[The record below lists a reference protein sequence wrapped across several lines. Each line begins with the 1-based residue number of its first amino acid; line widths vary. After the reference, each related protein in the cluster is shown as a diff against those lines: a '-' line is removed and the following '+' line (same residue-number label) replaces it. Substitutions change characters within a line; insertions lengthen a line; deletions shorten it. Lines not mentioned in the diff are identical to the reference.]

1 MIRPRL
7 HVTILLYG
15 LSMAVLLAGL
25 KLVEYRFFVKDFSLE
40 ILLGIVALLFAS
52 LGVWAGRRLSSPAST
67 SNVPFTSNRREIER
81 LHISPREME
90 VLDLMSRGLSNKE
103 IADTL
108 FISLSTVKTHT
119 ASLFQKLDAGRR
131 TQALKKARDLGII
144 S

>member
-1 MIRPRL
+1 MTRSRP
-7 HVTILLYG
+7 HFTIILFG
-15 LSMAVLLAGL
+15 LSMAVLLTGL
-25 KLVEYRFFVKDFSLE
+25 KLMEYRFFAKDFSLE
-40 ILLGIVALLFAS
+40 ILLGIVALLFVS
-52 LGVWAGRRLSSPAST
+52 LGVWAGRRLAGPAPGT
-67 SNVPFTSNRREIER
+67 NLPFIPNRREVER

-119 ASLFQKLDAGRR
+119 ANLFQKLDAVRR
-131 TQALKKARDLGII
+131 TQALKKARDLGLI